1 MNFKQIETFRAV
13 MLTGSMTEA
22 AQQLHT
28 SQPNVSRV
36 IAKLEAETGFELFD
50 RHAGRVI
57 PTKSGEAFFKE
68 IERAFLGLESIA
80 DSARSIREF
89 GSGTLRVAAAA
100 SISTSILP
108 DAVRMFSARYPSVR
122 VVLNTSASTTI
133 ANWIA
138 TQHCDI
144 GFVSSNPDKP
154 GVVAS
159 VIHTE
164 NAVCIMPARHRLT
177 RKRLVVPIDLDGERF
192 ISLPSGSPTRF
203 VIDAAFADVDR
214 VMALESTFAETI
226 CKMVGQRL
234 GLGLVNPIVS
244 RSMRLPGVVAR
255 PFKPD
260 IPLKSYMLLPQLA
273 PRDEHIKH
281 FASCMR
287 AAFKAC

>member
-22 AQQLHT
+22 ALQLHT

-36 IAKLEAETGFELFD
+36 IARLEAETGFQLFD
-50 RHAGRVI
+50 RHAGRVL
-57 PTKSGEAFFKE
+57 PTKSGEAFFRE
-68 IERAFLGLESIA
+68 IERAFLGLDSIA
-80 DSARSIREF
+80 DSARSIRDS

-100 SISTSILP
+100 SISTSVLP
-108 DAVRMFSARYPSVR
+108 QAVRMFSERYPSVR
-122 VVLNTSASTTI
+122 VVLNTSASSVI
-133 ANWIA
+133 ANWVA
-138 TQHCDI
+138 TRHCDI
-144 GFVSSNPDKP
+144 GFVSSYPDKP
-154 GVVAS
+154 GLIAS

-164 NAVCIMPARHRLT
+164 NAVCIMPSRHRLA
-177 RKRLVVPIDLDGERF
+177 RKRVVVPRDFQGERF
-192 ISLPSGSPTRF
+192 ISLPSGSPTRLA
-203 VIDAAFADVDR
+203 IDAAFADVDR
-214 VMALESTFAETI
+214 IMALESTFAETI

-244 RSMRLPGVVAR
+244 RAMKLTGVVTV

-281 FASCMR
+281 FARCMR
-287 AAFKAC
+287 EAFNQ